1 MTERLNNIFRPRPRT
16 QGCVSGY
23 LKVTVNYSKA
33 NLHWRPLNG
42 VVRALRPGL
51 GNSQQGGILGI

>member
-51 GNSQQGGILGI
+51 GNSQ